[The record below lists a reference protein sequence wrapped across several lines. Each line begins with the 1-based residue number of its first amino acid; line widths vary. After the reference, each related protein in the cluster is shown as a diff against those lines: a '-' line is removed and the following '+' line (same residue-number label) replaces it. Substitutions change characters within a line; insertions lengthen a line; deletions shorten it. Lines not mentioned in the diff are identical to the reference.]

1 MFLALQYVKSV
12 KVMKTITL
20 KAILSIAISI
30 ILTSNVIA
38 QEKITSQ
45 QWQADLDYLQEHVHS
60 EYPFLFKKITQ
71 TSKKF

>member
-60 EYPFLFKKITQ
+60 E
-71 TSKKF
+71 